1 VSTHELRVRDG
12 VVVKRYRSWDR
23 GEPRR
28 EWRVLRLLAEH
39 APGLGPQPLDAEP
52 DGDPPTVTMSLVPGS
67 PLAASPEPAQLDGLE
82 AALRRLWTVPTEGLP
97 PRRYPAAEAAP
108 IVARDLARRRFG
120 ESTVDKAVAAA
131 VEFLAEPY
139 PAATETVLGHSDPN
153 VANYLWDGAVVRIVD
168 FEDAGTSDPAYE
180 LATLVEHLSARGG
193 DWEPFLARFDVDADR
208 LLAGRRTAAALWL
221 HLLLTVEA
229 ARRRNP
235 PDATRLQ
242 AERVLH
248 LLR

>member
-1 VSTHELRVRDG
+1 V
-12 VVVKRYRSWDR
+12 
-23 GEPRR
+23 PARR
-28 EWRVLRLLAEH
+28 ARL
-39 APGLGPQPLDAEP
+39 
-52 DGDPPTVTMSLVPGS
+52 S
-67 PLAASPEPAQLDGLE
+67 
-82 AALRRLWTVPTEGLP
+82 
-97 PRRYPAAEAAP
+97 PRRYPQAEAAP
-108 IVARDLARRRFG
+108 LVARELAGRRFG

-131 VEFLAEPY
+131 VEFLAQPY
-139 PAATETVLGHSDPN
+139 PVVTETVLGHNDPN
-153 VANYLWDGAVVRIVD
+153 VANYLWDGEAVRIVD
-168 FEDAGTSDPAYE
+168 FEDAGSSDRAYE

-235 PDATRLQ
+235 PDAPRLQ
-242 AERVLH
+242 AERLLD